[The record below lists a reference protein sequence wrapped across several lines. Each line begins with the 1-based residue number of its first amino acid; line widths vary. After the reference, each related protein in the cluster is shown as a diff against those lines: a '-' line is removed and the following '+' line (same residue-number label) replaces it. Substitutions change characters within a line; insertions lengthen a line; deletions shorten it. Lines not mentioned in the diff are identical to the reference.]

1 MILPDITSIKVNLIE
16 DIVKKR
22 RKVREVAGILCVSI
36 RCVNKRRCRYEYN
49 GIEGLMR

>member
-1 MILPDITSIKVNLIE
+1 MILPDITSIKEQLIH
-16 DIVKKR
+16 DIIKKK
-22 RKVREVAGILCVSI
+22 RKVREVAEILKVSI